1 MNILDTPYAVAVI
14 IGGQKPII
22 WASLVAQL
30 VKNLPAIWEMWV
42 RFLGQGDSL
51 EKEMG
56 TPLQYSC
63 LDNPMDRGA
72 RWATVYGAAKD

>member
-1 MNILDTPYAVAVI
+1 M
-14 IGGQKPII
+14 
-22 WASLVAQL
+22 VAQI